1 MHRTSSTS
9 TPFGPGP
16 HVVRRITAAAG
27 VLFLAACAGGPAAS
41 SAGPAS
47 PPPDGRVVQAGA
59 PGEASRAY
67 EAPALSEVEG
77 AAYTDAD
84 VAFMQGMIHHHA
96 QALEMTALIPDR
108 TDERAITQMG
118 LRMQISQADEIA
130 IMERWLRERG
140 HEVPVWG
147 AAAADEMGMDHDADH
162 QMAGHEMMDHE
173 AMDHDM
179 MDHGS
184 DHSMMPGMLTPEQMA
199 QLEAARDR
207 DFDRLFLELMI
218 QHHEGAVTMVMDLYN
233 SPGAAQESIVY
244 QFASDIDADQGIEIR
259 RMRELL
265 EAWR

>member
-1 MHRTSSTS
+1 MTRSTS
-9 TPFGPGP
+9 TPGLSHTGFYRA
-16 HVVRRITAAAG
+16 RRRAAG
-27 VLFLAACAGGPAAS
+27 ATLLFLAACGGSAATPS
-41 SAGPAS
+41 GSDTT
-47 PPPDGRVVQAGA
+47 PPPDTRIVQAGA
-59 PGEASRAY
+59 PGEASRPY
-67 EAPALSEVEG
+67 ENPGLSELEG

-96 QALEMTALIPDR
+96 QALEMTALISDR
-108 TDERAITQMG
+108 TTSREITQMG

-140 HEVPVWG
+140 LEVPVWG
-147 AAAADEMGMDHDADH
+147 AATRSAPDSTMPAGHDA
-162 QMAGHEMMDHE
+162 MDHE
-173 AMDHDM
+173 AMGHQAMGHDAGG
-179 MDHGS
+179 HVA
-184 DHSMMPGMLTPEQMA
+184 MPGMLTPEQMA
-199 QLEAARDR
+199 QLEAATGG

-265 EAWR
+265 AAWR

>member
-16 HVVRRITAAAG
+16 HVVRWITAAAG

-41 SAGPAS
+41 SAGPQS

-96 QALEMTALIPDR
+96 QALEMTALIPER
-108 TDERAITQMG
+108 TTERAITQMG
-118 LRMQISQADEIA
+118 LRMEISQADEIA
-130 IMERWLRERG
+130 IMERWLRDRG
-140 HEVPVWG
+140 LEVPAWG
-147 AAAADEMGMDHDADH
+147 VAAPDAMDMDHG
-162 QMAGHEMMDHE
+162 AGHEMMDHE
-173 AMDHDM
+173 AMDHEM

-184 DHSMMPGMLTPEQMA
+184 EHAMMPGMLTPEQMNLL
-199 QLEAARDR
+199 QAARGAE
-207 DFDRLFLELMI
+207 FDRFFLRFMI
-218 QHHEGAVTMVMDLYN
+218 QHHNWKPPATGT
-233 SPGAAQESIVY
+233 SI
-244 QFASDIDADQGIEIR
+244 ASS
-259 RMRELL
+259 
-265 EAWR
+265 WS